1 MNKQMRFRHK
11 SRWAVAALG
20 AVATLIPAG
29 SAAVSADNP
38 DATTAMRTKLLGPGW
53 NSPDVVRI
61 KWISVTTWLASFGGH
76 VVLLDSTV
84 MDALGEGDARATAIS
99 LDDIIAAK
107 PEYLYQNHVHLDQ
120 MRHASR
126 ITAATGAKLVGGQP
140 ECDFATH
147 DAALKGLAAPT
158 CVMVRDSSGKPFT
171 GLDSYGSPVQP
182 PIYTPWG
189 AYGKPDE
196 GPPGL
201 DVTVVNIKH
210 TQVRPYPGSLEGNE
224 GYTGPDFTP
233 YQQSPPTPQS
243 LTDFATTQYY
253 EGGNLLYMFKWKG
266 FTLIHHGSAGSLDP
280 LEPGMSDVK
289 ASLRKLSDG
298 KKPDVEIGGIAE
310 LQNYMNGMI
319 DERRYAEE
327 IGAKVFFPQHHG
339 NWNPPV
345 TSNATFYYQPWLQE
359 MSKIDPARRP
369 QLCFVVEA
377 TRATAFSFTP
387 SEWNGDAVGSI
398 TPLLG
403 PGCYTGS

>member
-1 MNKQMRFRHK
+1 MRFRLM
-11 SRWAVAALG
+11 SRWALAALVG
-20 AVATLIPAG
+20 AATLVPAG
-29 SAAVSADNP
+29 SAAVSAENQTDP
-38 DATTAMRTKLLGPGW
+38 TTAMRTKLLGPGW
-53 NSPDVVRI
+53 DQPDVVRI
-61 KWISVTTWLASFGGH
+61 KWVSVTTWLASFGGH

-84 MDALGEGDARATAIS
+84 MDALGEGTNKATAAS

-107 PEYLYQNHVHLDQ
+107 PEYIYQNHVHLDQ

-140 ECDFATH
+140 MCDFAVH
-147 DAALKGLAAPT
+147 DAAMKGLAAPT
-158 CVMVRDSSGKPFT
+158 CVLVRDSSGKPFT
-171 GLDSYGSPVQP
+171 GIDSYGSPVQP

-189 AYGKPDE
+189 AVGKPDE

-201 DVTVVNIKH
+201 DVTVLNIKH
-210 TQVRPYPGSLEGNE
+210 TQLRPYPGSLEGNE
-224 GYTGPDFTP
+224 GWTGPDFTP
-233 YQQSPPTPQS
+233 YSDSPPTPQS
-243 LTDFATTQYY
+243 AVDFATTQYY
-253 EGGNLLYMFKWKG
+253 EGGNLLYMFRWKG

-280 LEPGMSDVK
+280 LEPGMADVK
-289 ASLRKLSDG
+289 AALRHLGDSKR
-298 KKPDVEIGGIAE
+298 PDVEIGGIAE

-345 TSNATFYYQPWLQE
+345 TSLAPNYYQPWLSE

-377 TRATAFSFTP
+377 TRATAFSFTT
-387 SEWNGDAVGSI
+387 SEWTGDSVGSI

-403 PGCYTGS
+403 PNCYTGS